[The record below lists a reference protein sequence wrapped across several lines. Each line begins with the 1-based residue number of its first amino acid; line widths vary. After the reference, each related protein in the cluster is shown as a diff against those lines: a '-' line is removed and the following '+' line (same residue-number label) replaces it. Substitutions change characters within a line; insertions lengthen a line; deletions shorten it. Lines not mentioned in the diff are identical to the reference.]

1 MTAFQTDIFQ
11 EHVAMCKKK
20 SQTNGFTLIELL
32 VVIAIIGMLVALLL
46 PAVQAAREAARRSQC
61 SSNMRQLALAA
72 HNFVDAKKYFPSSI
86 RPAGLTSLPR
96 IAGITTLLPFFEE
109 DNAYKAYDFKQN
121 WSSTANRPVVSRA
134 ISILLC
140 PSSPNPERLDGLPE
154 ASPWVPDIA
163 APTDYSP
170 TIGVD
175 KRLKD
180 AGLVDQDGKGLLA
193 KNEKPR
199 IRDVTD
205 GLSHTIMYAES
216 AGRPYLY
223 RGNRQIGELGAFR
236 VNAGGWARPASD
248 FSVDGSSYDGASF
261 PGPCAINCTNGED
274 FANTPFPHPYYG
286 TEGTAEAYSFH
297 TGTATFAFGDGSVR
311 SIDAE
316 INIREFA
323 KLVTR
328 AGGEIAATKIE

>member
-1 MTAFQTDIFQ
+1 MSRIKNQ
-11 EHVAMCKKK
+11 KR
-20 SQTNGFTLIELL
+20 GFTLIELL

-46 PAVQAAREAARRSQC
+46 PAVQAAREAARRTQC
-61 SSNMRQLALAA
+61 ANNIRQLGLAA
-72 HNFVDAKKYFPSSI
+72 HNFADVKKHFPSSV
-86 RPAGLTSLPR
+86 RPAGLTPLPR
-96 IAGITTLLPFFEE
+96 IAGMLLVLPYLEE
-109 DNAYKAYDFKQN
+109 DNAFKAYNLTKN
-121 WSSTANRPVVSRA
+121 WNDAANLRVVSRA
-134 ISILLC
+134 IPTLLC

-154 ASPWVPDIA
+154 GNPWRPDVA

-180 AGLVDQDGKGLLA
+180 AGLVDYDGKGLLP

-199 IRDVTD
+199 LRDATD

-223 RGNRQIGELGAFR
+223 RQGKQIGDLSSFR
-236 VNAGGWARPASD
+236 VNAGGWCRPASD
-248 FSVDGSSYDGASF
+248 FSVDGSSYDGATS

-274 FANTPFPHPYYG
+274 FANAPFPHPYYG
-286 TEGTAEAYSFH
+286 TEGTAEAYAFH
-297 TGTATFAFGDGSVR
+297 TGGANVVFGDGSVR
-311 SIDAE
+311 LISAD

-323 KLVTR
+323 RLVTR
-328 AGGEIAATKIE
+328 AGGEITAPID

>member
-1 MTAFQTDIFQ
+1 MSLSRT
-11 EHVAMCKKK
+11 KPK
-20 SQTNGFTLIELL
+20 GFTLIELL

-46 PAVQAAREAARRSQC
+46 PAVQVAREAARRTQC
-61 SSNMRQLALAA
+61 TNNIRQLGLAA
-72 HNFVDAKKYFPSSI
+72 HNFVDVKKHFPSSV
-86 RPAGLTSLPR
+86 RPAGLTPLPR
-96 IAGITTLLPFFEE
+96 ISGILLVLPYLEE
-109 DNAYKAYDFKQN
+109 GNAFKGYDLSKN
-121 WSSTANRPVVSRA
+121 WNDAPNRPVVSRA
-134 ISILLC
+134 IPTLLC
-140 PSSPNPERLDGLPE
+140 PSSPNPERRDGLPE
-154 ASPWVPDIA
+154 GNPWRPDIA

-180 AGLVDQDGKGLLA
+180 AGLVEHDGKGLLP

-199 IRDVTD
+199 LGEATD

-216 AGRPYLY
+216 AGRPFVY
-223 RGNRQIGELGAFR
+223 RQGKQIGNLTTHR
-236 VNAGGWARPASD
+236 VNAGGWCRPASD

-261 PGPCAINCTNGED
+261 PGACAINCTNGED
-274 FANTPFPHPYYG
+274 FASTPFPHPYYG

-297 TGTATFAFGDGSVR
+297 SGGANFVFGDGSVR
-311 SIDAE
+311 LISAE

-328 AGGEIAATKIE
+328 AGGELAPAIE

>member
-1 MTAFQTDIFQ
+1 MSHPTN
-11 EHVAMCKKK
+11 HK
-20 SQTNGFTLIELL
+20 NGFTLIELL

-46 PAVQAAREAARRSQC
+46 PAVQAAREAARRTQC
-61 SSNMRQLALAA
+61 TNNIRQLGLAA
-72 HNFVDAKKYFPSSI
+72 HNFADVKKHFPSSV
-86 RPAGLTSLPR
+86 RPAGLTPLPR
-96 IAGITTLLPFFEE
+96 IAGMLLVLPYLEE
-109 DNAYKAYDFKQN
+109 DNAFKAYNLTKN
-121 WSSTANRPVVSRA
+121 WNDAANLPVVSRA
-134 ISILLC
+134 IPTLLC

-154 ASPWVPDIA
+154 GNPWRPDVA

-180 AGLVDQDGKGLLA
+180 AGLVDYDGKGLLP

-199 IRDVTD
+199 IRDATD

-223 RGNRQIGELGAFR
+223 RQGKQVGDLNTFR
-236 VNAGGWARPASD
+236 VNAGGWCRPASD
-248 FSVDGSSYDGASF
+248 FSVDGSSYDGVTS

-297 TGTATFAFGDGSVR
+297 TAGANFVFGDGSVR
-311 SIDAE
+311 L
-316 INIREFA
+316 INADINMREFA
-323 KLVTR
+323 RLVTR
-328 AGGEIAATKIE
+328 AGGEVTAPIE

>member
-1 MTAFQTDIFQ
+1 MVLSRT
-11 EHVAMCKKK
+11 KR
-20 SQTNGFTLIELL
+20 NGFTLIELL

-46 PAVQAAREAARRSQC
+46 PAVQAAREAARRTQC
-61 SSNMRQLALAA
+61 SNNIRQLGLAA
-72 HNFVDAKKYFPSSI
+72 HNFVDVKKHFPSSI
-86 RPAGLTSLPR
+86 RPAGLTPLPR
-96 IAGITTLLPFFEE
+96 IAGMLLVLPYLEE
-109 DNAYKAYDFKQN
+109 GNAFKAYDLSKN
-121 WSSTANRPVVSRA
+121 WNDAPNRPVVSRA
-134 ISILLC
+134 IPTLLC

-154 ASPWVPDIA
+154 GNPWRPDIA

-180 AGLVDQDGKGLLA
+180 AGLVEHDGKGLLP

-199 IRDVTD
+199 LGEATD

-223 RGNRQIGELGAFR
+223 RQGKQVGDLTTHR
-236 VNAGGWARPASD
+236 VNAGGWCRPASD

-274 FANTPFPHPYYG
+274 FASTPFPHPYYG

-297 TGTATFAFGDGSVR
+297 SGGANFVFGDGSVR
-311 SIDAE
+311 LISAE
-316 INIREFA
+316 IHVREFA

-328 AGGEIAATKIE
+328 AGGEPSPPIE

>member
-1 MTAFQTDIFQ
+1 MSDPTKQ
-11 EHVAMCKKK
+11 K
-20 SQTNGFTLIELL
+20 SGFTLIELL

-46 PAVQAAREAARRSQC
+46 PAVQAAREAARRTQC
-61 SSNMRQLALAA
+61 TNNIRQLGLAA
-72 HNFVDAKKYFPSSI
+72 HNFADVKKHFPSSV
-86 RPAGLTSLPR
+86 RPGGLTPLPR
-96 IAGITTLLPFFEE
+96 IAGMLLVLPYLEE
-109 DNAYKAYDFKQN
+109 DNAFKAYNLTKN
-121 WSSTANRPVVSRA
+121 WNDAANLPVVSRA
-134 ISILLC
+134 IPTLVC

-154 ASPWVPDIA
+154 GNPWRPDVA

-180 AGLVDQDGKGLLA
+180 AGLVDYDGKGLLP

-199 IRDVTD
+199 IRDATD

-223 RGNRQIGELGAFR
+223 RQGKQVGDLNTFR
-236 VNAGGWARPASD
+236 VNAGGWCRPASD
-248 FSVDGSSYDGASF
+248 FSVDGSSYDGATS

-274 FANTPFPHPYYG
+274 FANTSFPHPYYG
-286 TEGTAEAYSFH
+286 TEGTAEAYAFH
-297 TGTATFAFGDGSVR
+297 TGGANFVFGDGSVR
-311 SIDAE
+311 LISAD

-323 KLVTR
+323 RLVTR
-328 AGGEIAATKIE
+328 AGGEVTAPIE